1 MLCGDVVGFMMGAV
15 DPLYLDKTNP
25 DLYAALMTAARG
37 VTDAATSAGLT
48 PGLVELLCVRVS
60 QINGCAFC
68 LDLHTKRAGEA
79 GESPR
84 RLAVLDAW
92 HETELFDEVE
102 RAALEWVETVTTL
115 PTAEERLAV
124 EYRVRESLSDAEFAA
139 VSWLAVT
146 MNAANRLSIASRHPV
161 RPARS

>member
-1 MLCGDVVGFMMGAV
+1 V
-15 DPLYLDKTNP
+15 DPLYLDKSNP
-25 DLYAALMTAARG
+25 DLYAALITAARG
-37 VTDAATSAGLT
+37 VSAAATSAGIS

-60 QINGCAFC
+60 QINGCAYC
-68 LDLHTKRAGEA
+68 LDLHTRRAVDA
-79 GESPR
+79 GESPQ

-92 HETELFDEVE
+92 HETELFDEAE
-102 RAALEWVETVTTL
+102 RAALEWAETVTTL
-115 PTAEERLAV
+115 PGAEERLAI

-161 RPARS
+161 RPRR